1 MTVVVE
7 PPIVRECQMS
17 KRKPATA
24 SKRVRRRKIGA
35 RAQRTKQAVVRSPK
49 NHPLPAV
56 AAGSTEPLH
65 DDPKQ
70 EAPIIENRTAVL
82 QDQLNQMM
90 KDNDPRKGSD
100 FPLASAYVQA
110 YQAKFLELAHAN
122 MQFAFEF
129 AQRLAAV
136 RSPFEILAVIADFT
150 SKRINMFH
158 KYWKDMA
165 ELNTRQLTV

>member
-35 RAQRTKQAVVRSPK
+35 RAQRTKQAIVKSQK
-49 NHPLPAV
+49 NNPMRAV
-56 AAGSTEPLH
+56 AAGPTESLH

-70 EAPIIENRTAVL
+70 DAPIVENRTTVL
-82 QDQLNQMM
+82 QDEFSRMISASGS
-90 KDNDPRKGSD
+90 RKRSD
-100 FPLASAYVQA
+100 FSLAMAYVQA
-110 YQAKFLELAHAN
+110 YQAKLLEMAQAN

-129 AQRLAAV
+129 AQRLSAI
-136 RSPFEILAVIADFT
+136 RSPFEILAVIVEFT
-150 SKRINMFH
+150 SKRIDMFQN
-158 KYWKDMA
+158 YLKDMA
-165 ELNTRQLTV
+165 ELNTRQLTI